1 MCSGIMTALLSKI
14 ENKRL
19 PGCRQNFLAGP
30 TCPSPLRPL
39 SVSGGTME
47 DLTSQNTILWFF
59 LACFLIS
66 ISLMGWLLSP
76 FLSIIVLG
84 AVVAGIF
91 HPVYR
96 LLSMHERISPG
107 FASMITCLLI
117 FFILFVPIVFFVGV
131 LAQEAYELIQ
141 LAKSPALSSFIN
153 THFTNSALL
162 DRINPLLAN
171 LDIAITGEELNNTIS
186 DIGRA
191 VGLFL
196 YDQARAIA
204 SNTLSFLASF
214 FLMLLVIFFL
224 LIDGRKLVRFLIDL
238 SPLPEAQDVQLIGK
252 FRDMAGAILVGNG
265 LCGIIQGAAGGLLFW
280 LFGLQSAFLW
290 GVIMS
295 LLAFLP
301 IIGIGVVFIP
311 TVIFLFLKGRIAASL
326 FFLAVYLLLSGSV
339 EYILKPRV
347 VGKRVQMHT
356 LVVFLSIIGGLNIFG
371 ILGIIY
377 GPLIATAFLTLTNIY
392 HTSYQKMIEHS
403 QP

>member
-1 MCSGIMTALLSKI
+1 MTCCQALGCLRHLQ
-14 ENKRL
+14 EGPDCLMQPL
-19 PGCRQNFLAGP
+19 PA
-30 TCPSPLRPL
+30 
-39 SVSGGTME
+39 SGGTME
-47 DLTSQNTILWFF
+47 DRTSQNMILWFF

-84 AVVAGIF
+84 AVVAGAF

-96 LLSMHERISPG
+96 LLTAHEKISPG
-107 FASMITCLLI
+107 FASLLTCLLI
-117 FFILFVPIVFFVGV
+117 FLILFVPIVFFVGV
-131 LAQEAYELIQ
+131 LTQEAYELIQ
-141 LAKSPALSSFIN
+141 LAKSPALSNFIN

-162 DRINPLLAN
+162 DRINPLLTSF
-171 LDIAITGEELNNTIS
+171 DITITGEELNKTIS

-196 YDQARAIA
+196 YDQARSIA

-224 LIDGRKLVRFLIDL
+224 LIDGPKLVQFLIDL
-238 SPLPEAQDVQLIGK
+238 SPLPEDQDAQLIGK
-252 FRDMAGAILVGNG
+252 FKDMAGAILVGNG
-265 LCGIIQGAAGGLLFW
+265 LCGAIQGVAGGMIFW

-301 IIGIGVVFIP
+301 IIGIGAVFIP
-311 TVIFLFLKGRIAASL
+311 TVIFLFLKGRIAVSL
-326 FFLAVYLLLSGSV
+326 FFLVFYLLLSGGV

-392 HTSYQKMIEHS
+392 HTSYQTFIEHS
-403 QP
+403 QPKPDRP

>member
-1 MCSGIMTALLSKI
+1 
-14 ENKRL
+14 
-19 PGCRQNFLAGP
+19 
-30 TCPSPLRPL
+30 
-39 SVSGGTME
+39 ME
-47 DLTSQNTILWFF
+47 DRTSQNMILWFF

-84 AVVAGIF
+84 VVVAGAF
-91 HPVYR
+91 YPVYR
-96 LLSMHERISPG
+96 RLTAHEKISPG
-107 FASMITCLLI
+107 LASLLTCLLI

-162 DRINPLLAN
+162 DRINPLLASF
-171 LDIAITGEELNNTIS
+171 DIAITGEELNKTIS

-196 YDQARAIA
+196 YDQARSIA

-224 LIDGRKLVRFLIDL
+224 LIDGPKLVQFLIDL
-238 SPLPEAQDVQLIGK
+238 SPLPEDQDTQLIGK
-252 FRDMAGAILVGNG
+252 FNDMAGAILMGNG
-265 LCGIIQGAAGGLLFW
+265 LCGAIQGVAGGTIFW

-301 IIGIGVVFIP
+301 IIGIGAVFIP
-311 TVIFLFLKGRIAASL
+311 TVVFLFLTGRIGASL
-326 FFLAVYLLLSGSV
+326 FFLIFYLLLSGSV
-339 EYILKPRV
+339 EYILKPKV

-392 HTSYQKMIEHS
+392 HTSYQTFIEHS
-403 QP
+403 QPKPDRP

>member
-1 MCSGIMTALLSKI
+1 
-14 ENKRL
+14 
-19 PGCRQNFLAGP
+19 
-30 TCPSPLRPL
+30 
-39 SVSGGTME
+39 ME
-47 DLTSQNTILWFF
+47 DRTSKNMILWFF

-76 FLSIIVLG
+76 FFSIIVLG
-84 AVVAGIF
+84 AVVTGAF

-96 LLSMHERISPG
+96 LLTFRGRIRPG
-107 FASMITCLLI
+107 FASLLTCLLI

-141 LAKSPALSSFIN
+141 LTKSPALFNFIN
-153 THFTNSALL
+153 THFTNNALL

-171 LDIAITGEELNNTIS
+171 FDIVITGEELSKTIS

-191 VGLFL
+191 VGLFFF
-196 YDQARAIA
+196 DQARAVA
-204 SNTLSFLASF
+204 SNTLSFLTSF

-224 LIDGRKLVRFLIDL
+224 LIDGPKLVQFLIDL
-238 SPLPEAQDVQLIGK
+238 SPLPEEQDTQLFDK
-252 FRDMAGAILVGNG
+252 FSDMAGAILVGNG
-265 LCGIIQGAAGGLLFW
+265 LCGAIQGIAGGGIFW

-290 GVIMS
+290 GVIMF
-295 LLAFLP
+295 LLAFMP
-301 IIGIGVVFIP
+301 IIGVGAVFAP
-311 TVIFLFLKGRIAASL
+311 TVIFLFLTGRVGTSL
-326 FFLAVYLLLSGSV
+326 FFLVFYLLLSGGV

-356 LVVFLSIIGGLNIFG
+356 LMVFLSLIGGLKIFG

-377 GPLIATAFLTLTNIY
+377 GPLIATGFLTLTNIY
-392 HTSYQKMIEHS
+392 HASYQKLIEHS